1 MSFSSTPKFI
11 NFTRKNPRDNESIE
25 LTLREKISAVKATM
39 GYTTDIKAAYRLI
52 LDFARK
58 HNVVEEELPQ
68 FIVLTDEGFDVHILG
83 GGYMRESEQIVNA
96 NFRTL
101 MNWIDREFRNYNY
114 SKATMMY
121 FWNFSANN
129 NGFQTQANRP
139 NTSLLQ
145 GFSANSLKYA
155 LTGNLAAQVAALSP
169 NAGTSNSNGKS
180 VTTDSLANVEKTPYD
195 DFRGMVDQDQYDIF
209 RYLASQS
216 TEGLLK
222 NYQFNRTN
230 DTPLKVRD
238 TEDPLGQMPIQLTI
252 SIKLS
257 IQLQQIPN

>member
-1 MSFSSTPKFI
+1 
-11 NFTRKNPRDNESIE
+11 
-25 LTLREKISAVKATM
+25 
-39 GYTTDIKAAYRLI
+39 
-52 LDFARK
+52 
-58 HNVVEEELPQ
+58 
-68 FIVLTDEGFDVHILG
+68 VLTDEGFDIHILG
-83 GGYMRESEQIVNA
+83 GGGYMRDSEQTVND

-121 FWNFSANN
+121 FWNLSASNR
-129 NGFQTQANRP
+129 GFQTQANRP

-169 NAGTSNSNGKS
+169 NSRTSNSNGI
-180 VTTDSLANVEKTPYD
+180 TTDSLVNVEKTPYD

-209 RYLASQS
+209 RYLATESM
-216 TEGLLK
+216 EGLLK

-230 DTPLKVRD
+230 DTPLKVRE
-238 TEDPLGQMPIQLTI
+238 TEEPERSNPYHNSNPTPAPLIEDMVSEVSSVMSEVTTALQELDMDIPMPNSSTNTEE
-252 SIKLS
+252 STNPPS
-257 IQLQQIPN
+257 ASWFPNLW